1 MKEGQSLAEGQC
13 IAEDL
18 MSKLGV
24 EKKDLIEGAYMD
36 MIINNKTS

>member
-1 MKEGQSLAEGQC
+1 MKEGQSLAEGQS

-18 MSKLGV
+18 MFKLGV
-24 EKKDLIEGAYMD
+24 EKKDLIECAYMD